1 MSLRLV
7 IDVNLSPEWVSFL
20 AEAGIHAYHWHQ
32 VGNPSATDQEIMDWA
47 TDHGYAVFTHDLDFS
62 VMLALTRAG
71 RPSVIQLR
79 GPQVLP
85 EQIGSVLL
93 QSLRRFRTDLER
105 GALVLVEPGR
115 SRVRVLPL

>member
-1 MSLRLV
+1 MSWRLM
-7 IDVNLSPEWVSFL
+7 IDVNLSPEGVPFL
-20 AEAGIHAYHWHQ
+20 AEAGIHAYHWRQ
-32 VGNPSATDQEIMDWA
+32 VGNPSAPDQEIIDWA

-62 VMLALTRAG
+62 VMLALTSAG

-85 EQIGSVLL
+85 EQIGPVLL

-105 GALVLVEPGR
+105 GALVVVEPGR